1 MIVTQVSFV
10 SNQVATHDL
19 IYKQQTS
26 ETRCK
31 ERQIPIWDL
40 YKVKGHKSC
49 WTKYSHGR
57 THSLLWFLVLLQINN
72 YAFGPTMFKS
82 DSKRIQ
88 FPLREPRSTEL
99 DRQFPGVHVL
109 PSWTCCRTG
118 NLNLVS
124 NSAEFST
131 PRCPIYIALDRVSQH
146 PTSQPATAVLAVS
159 IAQTLVAR

>member
-1 MIVTQVSFV
+1 MKRHSQNYYNFRHIIRKLSGITF
-10 SNQVATHDL
+10 D
-19 IYKQQTS
+19 
-26 ETRCK
+26 
-31 ERQIPIWDL
+31 
-40 YKVKGHKSC
+40 
-49 WTKYSHGR
+49 YS
-57 THSLLWFLVLLQINN
+57 SLWQHIIALQYNC

-146 PTSQPATAVLAVS
+146 PTSQPATAVLS
-159 IAQTLVAR
+159 IAQTLVVREGMGKTCSYFQNS